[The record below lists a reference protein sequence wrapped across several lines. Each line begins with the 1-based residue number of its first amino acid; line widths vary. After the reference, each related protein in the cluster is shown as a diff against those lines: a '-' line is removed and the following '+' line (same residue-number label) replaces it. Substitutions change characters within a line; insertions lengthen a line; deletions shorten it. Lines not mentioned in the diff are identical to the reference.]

1 MHNPNITHVPVTVF
15 LGAGATSPLGKPLM
29 ADFITQLLNDTSYG
43 PNKLFQ
49 QIIGVN
55 PDLEFLFQEL
65 EDWMQKG
72 YVEDLS
78 PIVNDSTGGGI
89 TRPRRATPWVS
100 SKIIARH
107 ASVLITEL
115 RKRVFEA
122 YKDVNEPAKV
132 ASLFIPLFDGIFSQ
146 LDAQKFPLVVFT
158 TNYDPA
164 VEVFCQYCS
173 DSYELEDGFSMDPKL
188 GASRWNR
195 ENFQSFAIH
204 GKKKTIVLFK
214 LHGSARWVRKGEDV
228 VKLPFPIYAEA
239 GLDYQNVLIYPAT
252 RKVAM
257 ADPFFTAYDY
267 FQRTMDSCG
276 CCVVIGYSFR
286 DYDALTKLVSAS
298 ILNPR
303 LKLVVVDPY
312 AKERCRDLL
321 ERAIRCT
328 PAPQRFGQDGEYL
341 HLVAQHVADSLRSQ
355 PTIKGHTAA

>member
-1 MHNPNITHVPVTVF
+1 
-15 LGAGATSPLGKPLM
+15 M
-29 ADFITQLLNDTSYG
+29 ANFITQLLNDRSYG

-78 PIVNDSTGGGI
+78 PIVNDSSGGVV
-89 TRPRRATPWVS
+89 TRPRGATPSVS

-122 YKDVNEPAKV
+122 YKDLNEPAKV
-132 ASLFIPLFDGIFSQ
+132 ASLFVPLFDGIFSQ

-173 DSYELEDGFSMDPKL
+173 DSYELEDGFSTDQAL
-188 GASRWNR
+188 GAFRWKR
-195 ENFQSFAIH
+195 ENLQSFAVH

-214 LHGSARWVRKGEDV
+214 LHGSARWVRKSEDV
-228 VKLPFPIYAEA
+228 IKLPFPIYAEA
-239 GLDYQNVLIYPAT
+239 GLDYANVLIYPAT

-257 ADPFFTAYDY
+257 DDPFFTAYDY
-267 FQRTMDSCG
+267 FQRTMDNCG
-276 CCVVIGYSFR
+276 CCIVIGYSFR

-298 ILNPR
+298 TFNPR
-303 LKLVVVDPY
+303 LKLVVVDPNSK
-312 AKERCRDLL
+312 ALCQNLSQKG
-321 ERAIRCT
+321 IRCT
-328 PAPQRFGQDGEYL
+328 PAPQRFERDGGYL
-341 HLVAQHVADSLRSQ
+341 QLVAQHVVESIRSQ
-355 PTIKGHTAA
+355 PS